1 MGGCNSANDD
11 GRRNRN
17 RGYTAH
23 NPKQRAKLAT
33 ADVNSSRQAYDDE
46 YVDEREEILRS
57 GNKREIQRLLNTI
70 KDQDIDEYIFGQ
82 NKTLLLEAVI
92 VCSDPAVVD
101 MIMKKGADINKEEYQ
116 TGNTALFLSALDL
129 KVEFVERLLK
139 YNPNFQHK
147 NHKRQNIFDFL
158 NFELF
163 EQRQNLGREM
173 TDREMEKYNHIM
185 NLLDKACGK

>member
-1 MGGCNSANDD
+1 MGSHNSAISDRRN
-11 GRRNRN
+11 GRR
-17 RGYTAH
+17 RGLTAY
-23 NPKQRAKLAT
+23 NPQKRAKLAT
-33 ADVNSSRQAYDDE
+33 ADVNSSHKVYDDE
-46 YVDEREEILRS
+46 SVDEREEILRT
-57 GNKREIQRLLNTI
+57 GNKKEIQKLLNTI
-70 KDQDIDEYIFGQ
+70 RNEDIDEYIFGQ

-92 VCSDPAVVD
+92 ICTDPSVID
-101 MIMKKGADINKEEYQ
+101 MIMKKGADINKEEYL

-158 NFELF
+158 NYELF

-173 TDREMEKYNHIM
+173 TDKEMEKYNKIM
-185 NLLDKACGK
+185 NLLDSACGK

>member
-1 MGGCNSANDD
+1 MGGHNSAISERN
-11 GRRNRN
+11 GRR
-17 RGYTAH
+17 RGLTAY
-23 NPKQRAKLAT
+23 NPQKRAKLAT
-33 ADVNSSRQAYDDE
+33 ADVNSSRKVYDDE
-46 YVDEREEILRS
+46 YVDEREEILRT
-57 GNKREIQRLLNTI
+57 GNKKEIQKLLNTI
-70 KDQDIDEYIFGQ
+70 RNEDIDEYIFGQ

-92 VCSDPAVVD
+92 ICPDPSVID
-101 MIMKKGADINKEEYQ
+101 MIMKKGADINKEEYL

-158 NFELF
+158 NYELF

-173 TDREMEKYNHIM
+173 TDKEMEKYNKIM
-185 NLLDKACGK
+185 NLLDNACGK

>member
-1 MGGCNSANDD
+1 MGGHNSATSERN
-11 GRRNRN
+11 GRR
-17 RGYTAH
+17 RGLTAY
-23 NPKQRAKLAT
+23 NPQKRAKLAT
-33 ADVNSSRQAYDDE
+33 ADVNSSRKVYDDE
-46 YVDEREEILRS
+46 YVDEREEILRT
-57 GNKREIQRLLNTI
+57 GNRKEIQKLLNTI
-70 KDQDIDEYIFGQ
+70 RNEDIDEYIFGQ

-92 VCSDPAVVD
+92 ICTDPSVID
-101 MIMKKGADINKEEYQ
+101 MIMKKGADINKEEYL

-158 NFELF
+158 NYELF

-173 TDREMEKYNHIM
+173 TDKEMEKYNKIM
-185 NLLDKACGK
+185 NLLDSACGK